1 MKKLVGALAA
11 GVLATFLVVAPQ
23 AAATATG
30 CEPAYIGVCLPIS
43 TGSNDVD
50 CNDSVVTKS
59 SFPLVSKHNDP
70 YKLDDVGVGDGIA
83 CENNG
88 KPSYTN
94 PGYTKPPTTPPAT
107 PPTTPPTKAPTTPP
121 TRDPSPDGPAP
132 QTTAPTL
139 AQTPVAGGNL
149 PWIGGG
155 AATLLVAG
163 FALLVVARRR
173 RTRFVTSEERPS
185 LG

>member
-1 MKKLVGALAA
+1 MKKLVGALAT

-30 CEPAYIGVCLPIS
+30 CEPAYIGVCLPVS
-43 TGSNDVD
+43 NGSNDVD
-50 CNDSVVTKS
+50 CTDAVVTKS

-70 YKLDDVGVGDGIA
+70 FKLDDVGVGDGIA
-83 CENNG
+83 CEHND
-88 KPSYTN
+88 KPGYTN

-107 PPTTPPTKAPTTPP
+107 TPPTKTPTSAPATSP
-121 TRDPSPDGPAP
+121 TREPSPDRPSP
-132 QTTAPTL
+132 TAPTL

-155 AATLLVAG
+155 AAV
-163 FALLVVARRR
+163 LLVVGAVLFLAARRR
-173 RTRFVTSEERPS
+173 RTRFVAGDAG